1 MLNYFLH
8 GRLIRNYNMSAG
20 YDYEA
25 EKLPHSRSICCSI
38 GGIHVYLICPSFMVI
53 RTHGFIK
60 KTHHQP
66 PKILP
71 TAPNAAPWV

>member
-25 EKLPHSRSICCSI
+25 EKLRKRKETRIRKNKRNSRGRSQTQGAALGAVSNIL
-38 GGIHVYLICPSFMVI
+38 GG
-53 RTHGFIK
+53 
-60 KTHHQP
+60 
-66 PKILP
+66 
-71 TAPNAAPWV
+71 